1 MIRPALRVVLGL
13 DDAETG
19 EAISHLRD
27 GAGTHVSGRVPG
39 WNDNDRLVRQ
49 SGGSEPPDTV
59 MLGGLAAAALI
70 SAWLWSRHE
79 SGKV

>member
-1 MIRPALRVVLGL
+1 MAVVIRPAVRVVLGL

-39 WNDNDRLVRQ
+39 RNDNDRLVRQ
-49 SGGSEPPDTV
+49 DGGSGPPVTV
-59 MLGGLAAAALI
+59 MLGSLAAAALV
-70 SAWLWSRHE
+70 AGWL
-79 SGKV
+79 